1 MEPSIRP
8 TPEGCIRC
16 REFGTQ
22 TRPMEGSEYQRETLN
37 QLLGILERRITL
49 RIGSLNA
56 LMSFNCKN
64 YIPKRG

>member
-1 MEPSIRP
+1 
-8 TPEGCIRC
+8 
-16 REFGTQ
+16 
-22 TRPMEGSEYQRETLN
+22 MEGSKYQRETLN

>member
-1 MEPSIRP
+1 MES
-8 TPEGCIRC
+8 
-16 REFGTQ
+16 
-22 TRPMEGSEYQRETLN
+22 SEYQRETLN

-56 LMSFNCKN
+56 LMAFNWKN